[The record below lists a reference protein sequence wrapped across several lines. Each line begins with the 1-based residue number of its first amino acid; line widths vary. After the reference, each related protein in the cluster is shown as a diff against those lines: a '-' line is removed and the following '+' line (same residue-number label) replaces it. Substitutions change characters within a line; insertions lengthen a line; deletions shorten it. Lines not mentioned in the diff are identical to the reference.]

1 MNCDLAFDCLTDPA
15 RRDCDELAAHLQNCP
30 RCRDMAEALEPAID
44 LLSEVSSAE
53 TLSAETLS
61 ADGAALEN
69 AGLFGEPPT
78 KKSEPRR
85 QASPLDGRLT
95 APVKSVSEP
104 AWPTAPWHT
113 ESQRR
118 LQRRLVTWQILAGI
132 AGLSCFLAAITQLR
146 QSDQQVLAALP
157 TSRECQRAEPT
168 EAPAS
173 TVVTGCV
180 ACHAL
185 EESLQ
190 LIADSKRDQVQTTLT
205 RCVACHVS
213 DPSRRTITANA
224 TNTVEDALP
233 TLLACEFPQ
242 IGG

>member
-15 RRDCDELAAHLQNCP
+15 RRDCAELAEHLAHCP

-44 LLSEVSSAE
+44 LLSEVSAPESASADAVSFAGAGGSAE
-53 TLSAETLS
+53 LDAK
-61 ADGAALEN
+61 AI
-69 AGLFGEPPT
+69 
-78 KKSEPRR
+78 EPRR

-95 APVKSVSEP
+95 APVKPSNEP
-104 AWPTAPWHT
+104 AWPNAPWHT

-132 AGLSCFLAAITQLR
+132 AGLTCVLTAVTQLR
-146 QSDQQVLAALP
+146 ESDQLALAALP
-157 TSRECQRAEPT
+157 TTTECQRAEPT
-168 EAPAS
+168 EASAS
-173 TVVTGCV
+173 TVVAGCV
-180 ACHAL
+180 ACHTL

-190 LIADSKRDQVQTTLT
+190 LIAESKRDQVQTTLT

-213 DPSRRTITANA
+213 GPSKDAVSADA
-224 TNTVEDALP
+224 TNHDANALP